1 MNRSGI
7 QPYQKSKQH
16 LREPEM
22 QQSLHLREP
31 DLPQAILQKSVMIDQ
46 SSIRQSTVFSIEI
59 DLDAEM
65 KMAGKTIKFD
75 RTPKKDKPKEQNES
89 EIEVLESPSSRKQTQ
104 QNTPKKRKLVR
115 EGSPKMKRSASSPKQ
130 IITVASLKLLEIS
143 PKGNKDE
150 KPLKS
155 AEKAPVV
162 QVKEKAPVS
171 LQSPKSRGSASKS
184 PKRRFK
190 KKKGKKGRSKSKI
203 YNVDSPKDDQNL
215 EKQDMQV
222 ENGFEESPRNQKAFN

>member
-1 MNRSGI
+1 MYVPPIVRSESKLGMETPSRSRVSLMNRSGI

-75 RTPKKDKPKEQNES
+75 RTPKKDKPKE
-89 EIEVLESPSSRKQTQ
+89 
-104 QNTPKKRKLVR
+104 
-115 EGSPKMKRSASSPKQ
+115 
-130 IITVASLKLLEIS
+130 
-143 PKGNKDE
+143 
-150 KPLKS
+150 
-155 AEKAPVV
+155 
-162 QVKEKAPVS
+162 
-171 LQSPKSRGSASKS
+171 
-184 PKRRFK
+184 
-190 KKKGKKGRSKSKI
+190 
-203 YNVDSPKDDQNL
+203 
-215 EKQDMQV
+215 
-222 ENGFEESPRNQKAFN
+222 